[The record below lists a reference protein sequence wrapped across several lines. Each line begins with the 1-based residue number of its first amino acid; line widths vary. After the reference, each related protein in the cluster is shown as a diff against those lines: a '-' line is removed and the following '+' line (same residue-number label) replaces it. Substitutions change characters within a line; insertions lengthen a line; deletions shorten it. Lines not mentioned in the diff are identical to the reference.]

1 MKGPLISHLRV
12 FEILSWEQWEM
23 FEESQVWEWH
33 HQIGVLQRMLPSFL
47 WFHLSQ
53 HKTRSQAFLP
63 WSITSSLLLSPL
75 KGLLHTVTKQT
86 EKNRQAQ
93 ALEIWCYHSRF
104 KSFNDFPMPQD
115 IIQILWQVFQGLGF
129 LFAFPASS
137 LTTFP
142 LTCSRYTELLS
153 VILTNRALS
162 PRPSCSPC
170 PGTDPAQPTSGGQF
184 KLCFYKFWLCEIS
197 CHWLPFFSVVTF
209 ITFPRWSWSVLQ
221 PQFLIW
227 PLPPSRLS
235 RSWQILST
243 YLENEWMS

>member
-1 MKGPLISHLRV
+1 MLRV

-104 KSFNDFPMPQD
+104 KSFNDFPMPP
-115 IIQILWQVFQGLGF
+115 GYN
-129 LFAFPASS
+129 PN
-137 LTTFP
+137 P
-142 LTCSRYTELLS
+142 L
-153 VILTNRALS
+153 
-162 PRPSCSPC
+162 
-170 PGTDPAQPTSGGQF
+170 PG
-184 KLCFYKFWLCEIS
+184 
-197 CHWLPFFSVVTF
+197 
-209 ITFPRWSWSVLQ
+209 FPR
-221 PQFLIW
+221 LIK
-227 PLPPSRLS
+227 SNS
-235 RSWQILST
+235 SIWQIWFCKLIVERRFKNIALFSLDL
-243 YLENEWMS
+243 YNKKGKDLYYICI